1 MERSIKILI
10 VLNLF
15 NYLNNFVFIH
25 VNSLIELEGLGAMWF
40 VSPLLFLTLTSFIL
54 ATDNKIEYGIF
65 KKEALFDFLIRIVSA
80 AIAFV
85 NYKFEV
91 FSLEYNLRVTLLM
104 VLFLISILL
113 EYRMLKKV
121 RKGVEPFKKNIDD
134 NISEEEKRNIR
145 NMGKAVR
152 LGVGSFYLVAAGA
165 MNVTILV
172 NLHMYYIAIS
182 IGVFIVFLQ
191 MNYTKVKLLYL
202 DKDLKRR
209 IFIRDSL
216 IACLGFIFNIFIA
229 IGIIS
234 FGEGEQTLGILLG
247 IFSLYPTIQTNRKI
261 ALRHKRIVEIV
272 GDRFPYYY
280 TFKD

>member
-1 MERSIKILI
+1 MEKSIKILI

-15 NYLNNFVFIH
+15 NYLNNFIFIH

-54 ATDNKIEYGIF
+54 ATDNKIEYSIF

-80 AIAFV
+80 VIAFV
-85 NYKFEV
+85 NYKFEL

-121 RKGVEPFKKNIDD
+121 RKGFEPFKKNIDD

-202 DKDLKRR
+202 AKDLKRR

-216 IACLGFIFNIFIA
+216 IACLGFIFNVFIA

-261 ALRHKRIVEIV
+261 ALRHKHIVEMV